1 MCILCSALMMTEAF
15 SQVVGK
21 VSDLKVGTRELFF
34 LCIMFNWNTKI
45 LIAFGSVD
53 HSLPLSLLITLRVMF
68 FHDCRWSKM
77 DTNSSREDRSVDQ
90 PRQDHDHPCY
100 TALSVGIQTHLTV
113 ILHCIL
119 MQLVTVF
126 SAPNYC
132 GEFDNAGGLLRVS
145 ENLTCSFS
153 IVLVGRHT
161 SCVAF
166 VPVFVPRQFQN
177 PFFSNGLLCEED
189 ESGMGMGGRPAR
201 PFCLAHRG
209 LRGRQ
214 GRSCTTLNFH

>member
-1 MCILCSALMMTEAF
+1 MVEDGYQFFQRRQVSGSAQARSWPSMLYSIE
-15 SQVVGK
+15 
-21 VSDLKVGTRELFF
+21 
-34 LCIMFNWNTKI
+34 CWNT
-45 LIAFGSVD
+45 G
-53 HSLPLSLLITLRVMF
+53 
-68 FHDCRWSKM
+68 
-77 DTNSSREDRSVDQ
+77 
-90 PRQDHDHPCY
+90 
-100 TALSVGIQTHLTV
+100 THLTV